1 MKKLVNRIPF
11 LILALLATSVA
22 HAADHAIDPTHSSVE
37 FKIRHLVGK
46 VKGGFKDFDGEISFD
61 EKALDKSK
69 AKFTIKTAS
78 INTENEKRDAHLKSA
93 DFFDAEKFPT
103 ITFESKSFA
112 KAGKGKFKVVGDL
125 TMHGVTKPVTMEVEY
140 AGTEKDPWG
149 NTRAGFTATTDVKRK
164 DFGIVW
170 NKTLDSGSVMLG
182 DDVAISIQLEAIQ
195 KAVAA
200 AKAAEPAKK

>member
-1 MKKLVNRIPF
+1 MKLVNRIPF
-11 LILALLATSVA
+11 LVVPAVLALLASTGA
-22 HAADHAIDPTHSSVE
+22 ARAADYSIDPSHSSVE

-46 VKGGFKDFDGEISFD
+46 VKGTFKDFEGDISFD

-69 AKFTIKTAS
+69 AKLTIKTAS
-78 INTENEKRDAHLKSA
+78 LSTDNEKRDAHLKSA
-93 DFFDAEKFPT
+93 DFFDTEKFPT

-112 KAGKGKFKVVGDL
+112 KAAGKGKFKVMGDL

-149 NTRAGFTATTDVKRK
+149 NTRAGFTATTELKRK

-170 NKTLDSGSVMLG
+170 NKTLDSGGVMLG
-182 DDVAISIQLEAIQ
+182 DDVSVTVQIEGIQ
-195 KAVAA
+195 KAA
-200 AKAAEPAKK
+200 AKK